1 MNTKDTLNKVRA
13 VLGIEVK
20 LEQMKLEN
28 GAILEAE
35 KFEAGAEIF
44 VVADEERV
52 AVPVGEY
59 ETEDGMMI
67 IVSEEGIIA
76 EIKEAEAKEEEEAV
90 EEAVEETE
98 AEEVEEEE
106 LSTETASPKKIVKS
120 ISEEMFFSEIEKLR
134 TEINE
139 LKLSKTE
146 VVAEE
151 VVVELSE
158 EVKEEKVELSA
169 EEVEG
174 ISHNPENVS
183 DKKELNL
190 YSQKGNKNTLRS
202 RIFNK
207 INK

>member
-1 MNTKDTLNKVRA
+1 MNTDRTLLNKAR
-13 VLGIEVK
+13 VLLGLEVK
-20 LEQMKLEN
+20 LEQMKLDN
-28 GAILEAE
+28 GATLEAE
-35 KFEAGAEIF
+35 VFEAGAEIF

-59 ETEDGMMI
+59 EAEGKTI
-67 IVSEEGIIA
+67 VVSEEGIIG
-76 EIKEAEAKEEEEAV
+76 EVKEASAEEEAP
-90 EEAVEETE
+90 AETE

-134 TEINE
+134 TEIND

-158 EVKEEKVELSA
+158 EVKEVKEEKVELSA

>member
-52 AVPVGEY
+52 AMPVGEY

-76 EIKEAEAKEEEEAV
+76 EIKEAEAKEEEAV

-98 AEEVEEEE
+98 AEEVVEEE
-106 LSTETASPKKIVKS
+106 LATETASPKKIVKS

-158 EVKEEKVELSA
+158 EVKEEKVELST
-169 EEVEG
+169 EEVEA

>member
-59 ETEDGMMI
+59 ETEDGKMI

-76 EIKEAEAKEEEEAV
+76 EIKEAEAKEEEAV

-98 AEEVEEEE
+98 AEEVVEEE
-106 LSTETASPKKIVKS
+106 LATETASPKKIVKS

>member
-59 ETEDGMMI
+59 ETEDGMVI
-67 IVSEEGIIA
+67 VVSEEGIIA
-76 EIKEAEAKEEEEAV
+76 EIKEAEAEAEV
-90 EEAVEETE
+90 EEEAVEETE
-98 AEEVEEEE
+98 AEEVVEEE
-106 LSTETASPKKIVKS
+106 LATETASPKKIVKS

-151 VVVELSE
+151 VVELSE
-158 EVKEEKVELSA
+158 VKEDKVELST

-174 ISHNPENVS
+174 ITHTPENLS

-190 YSQKGNKNTLRS
+190 YSQKGNKNTTRN

>member
-76 EIKEAEAKEEEEAV
+76 EIKEAEAKEEEAV

-151 VVVELSE
+151 VQVELSE
-158 EVKEEKVELSA
+158 EVKEDKVELSA

-174 ISHNPENVS
+174 ITHTPENLS

-190 YSQKGNKNTLRS
+190 YSQKGNKNTTRN

-207 INK
+207 LNK

>member
-1 MNTKDTLNKVRA
+1 
-13 VLGIEVK
+13 
-20 LEQMKLEN
+20 MKLDN

-35 KFEAGAEIF
+35 VFEAGAEVF

-59 ETEDGMMI
+59 ATEDGMI
-67 IVSEEGIIA
+67 IVVSDEGIIG
-76 EIKEAEAKEEEEAV
+76 EIKEAGAEEEEAPV
-90 EEAVEETE
+90 EEETE
-98 AEEVEEEE
+98 EVVEEE
-106 LSTETASPKKIVKS
+106 LATETASPKKIVKS

-158 EVKEEKVELSA
+158 EVKVELSTK
-169 EEVEG
+169 EVEG

-190 YSQKGNKNTLRS
+190 YSQKGNKNTTRN

-207 INK
+207 LNK

>member
-1 MNTKDTLNKVRA
+1 MNTDRTLLNKAR
-13 VLGIEVK
+13 VLLGLEVK
-20 LEQMKLEN
+20 LEQMKLDN

-35 KFEAGAEIF
+35 VFEAGAEVF

-59 ETEDGMMI
+59 EVEGGMI
-67 IVSEEGIIA
+67 IVVSEEGIIG
-76 EIKEAEAKEEEEAV
+76 EIKEAGAEEEAP
-90 EEAVEETE
+90 AEETE
-98 AEEVEEEE
+98 EETEEEE

-151 VVVELSE
+151 VVELSE
-158 EVKEEKVELSA
+158 VKEDKVELSA

-174 ISHNPENVS
+174 ITHTPENLS

-190 YSQKGNKNTLRS
+190 YSQKGNKNTTRN

>member
-20 LEQMKLEN
+20 LEQMKLDN

>member
-1 MNTKDTLNKVRA
+1 MNTDRTLLNKAR
-13 VLGIEVK
+13 VLLGLEVK
-20 LEQMKLEN
+20 LEQMKLDN

-35 KFEAGAEIF
+35 VFEAGAEIF
-44 VVADEERV
+44 VVADDERV

-59 ETEDGMMI
+59 EVEGGMI
-67 IVSEEGIIA
+67 IVVSEEGIIG
-76 EIKEAEAKEEEEAV
+76 EIKEAGAEEEAP
-90 EEAVEETE
+90 AETE
-98 AEEVEEEE
+98 VEEVEEEE

-158 EVKEEKVELSA
+158 VKEDKVELSA

-174 ISHNPENVS
+174 ITHTPENLS

-190 YSQKGNKNTLRS
+190 YSQKGNKNTTRN

>member
-1 MNTKDTLNKVRA
+1 
-13 VLGIEVK
+13 
-20 LEQMKLEN
+20 
-28 GAILEAE
+28 
-35 KFEAGAEIF
+35 
-44 VVADEERV
+44 
-52 AVPVGEY
+52 
-59 ETEDGMMI
+59 MI
-67 IVSEEGIIA
+67 IVVSEEGIIG
-76 EIKEAEAKEEEEAV
+76 EIKEAGAEEEAPAEV
-90 EEAVEETE
+90 TEEV
-98 AEEVEEEE
+98 VEEEE

-151 VVVELSE
+151 VVELSE
-158 EVKEEKVELSA
+158 VKEDKVELSA

-174 ISHNPENVS
+174 ITHTPENLS
-183 DKKELNL
+183 DKKETIL
-190 YSQKGNKNTLRS
+190 YSQKGNKNTTRN